1 MTARKN
7 LPPNVAK
14 ANASSDEAGRVF
26 SCRRCKDWTG
36 DPVQHLARLH
46 PEVTVTAQEILDGF
60 TLIRGAL
67 HKQTPTRPKKG
78 TELDGQD
85 TLPYGD

>member
-1 MTARKN
+1 MTARKK

-14 ANASSDEAGRVF
+14 ANASADEAGRVF
-26 SCRRCKDWTG
+26 SCRRCEDWTG
-36 DPVQHLARLH
+36 YPKEHLELAH
-46 PEVTVTAQEILDGF
+46 PGVVITAAELLDGF
-60 TLIRGAL
+60 ALIRGAL